1 MILAVSLPCM
11 LLSSCSSDDDDDK
24 DANMLVGTWEFS
36 ESKFVQIVNVPA
48 KLCGLLD
55 KISPDSLLA
64 LIENPSSLDAD
75 YPLADYRDDPTCQQG
90 LLYVNNSHFD
100 EDKGYYVFHNDGKVD
115 YVNPYYSDAFYYQ
128 QKNNR
133 ILLYLMKED
142 LGSDRYVNSLD
153 YSQNELKESNY
164 TILGVPTATYHNEV
178 LVEKANYAY
187 VVKYNLFY
195 RKK

>member
-11 LLSSCSSDDDDDK
+11 LLSSCSNDDDDK

-55 KISPDSLLA
+55 KISPDSLLT

-75 YPLADYRDDPTCQQG
+75 YSQADYRDDPTCQQG
-90 LLYVNNSHFD
+90 LPYVNNSHFV
-100 EDKGYYVFHNDGKVD
+100 EDKGYYVFHNNGKVD

-164 TILGVPTATYHNEV
+164 TILGVPTATYHNGV
-178 LVEKANYAY
+178 LVEMANYAY